1 MTFALLH
8 FFTSHQSHDS
18 QFGECKVIKSKW
30 LYDETYRWEV
40 VSQRMQANDDAIA
53 QLRKR
58 LLRAQQCL
66 KASMLKGTDL

>member
-1 MTFALLH
+1 VTFALLH

-18 QFGECKVIKSKW
+18 QFGECKVIESKR

-58 LLRAQQCL
+58 LLRAQQRL
-66 KASMLKGTDL
+66 KELMLKGVDI

>member
-1 MTFALLH
+1 MMARS
-8 FFTSHQSHDS
+8 FFISHPSHDS
-18 QFGECKVIKSKW
+18 QFGECKVIESKR
-30 LYDETYRWEV
+30 LHDESCRWEL

-66 KASMLKGTDL
+66 KALMLKGTDL